1 MLIVLATGV
10 VAFVVVL
17 WAMPTTWL
25 LPVALAVTALAPV
38 GRLPLPEFV
47 TVLSPGALVV
57 LVWTLRR
64 EHGASRRP
72 PVVVTVVCAAVAVV
86 LVTGTLTSMSMH
98 RSFGWG
104 VAFVLLVLVPAVGR
118 RLPSVEANR
127 LLDTWAWLA
136 AGLAVFGM
144 IERLLEAN
152 PVYGGVFAGGE
163 FPIMQYWSDY
173 RVTTTLGH
181 PLNNALFFAAGT
193 VIAVGRFVERG
204 RTSALVAAA
213 LGLVGVFLT
222 ISRGGL
228 VAVAVGVAIVAI
240 GPALRNAAAAR
251 AARANTRGLLA
262 LAAVGAGLAA
272 VATSPVFQERLR
284 SSNGIASARARDEL
298 GPLVWSTS
306 GQLSHLG
313 SGPGTSNA
321 LLEARG
327 TPTVVEN
334 SWFQLLLSL
343 GLPGVVLVAVLV
355 AAAAWVALRTGS
367 LSAAAGLAAISTSAA
382 GFNWIEAD
390 RPGMLFLGL
399 LVAAA
404 LTTGERDSG
413 STETGGL
420 GPRTTTTQP
429 FPRQTPGALS
439 AGIAAG
445 SDASR
450 NSVSR
455 SGSPGSSIAEAARRN
470 ANSARSTP
478 RFGSCDHG
486 TGPAPRQPAFRSA
499 SSPRWYPT
507 RA

>member
-1 MLIVLATGV
+1 MLTVLATAAA
-10 VAFVVVL
+10 AFVVVL
-17 WAMPTTWL
+17 WAIPATWL
-25 LPVALAVTALAPV
+25 LPIALAVTALVPV

-57 LVWTLRR
+57 LVWALRR
-64 EHGASRRP
+64 EHQAKRRP
-72 PVVVTVVCAAVAVV
+72 PAVVTVVCAAVAVL
-86 LVTGTLTSMSMH
+86 LVVGTLTSMSTQ

-104 VAFVLLVLVPAVGR
+104 ATFVLLVLVPAVGY
-118 RLPSVEANR
+118 RLPSAEAAR
-127 LLDTWAWLA
+127 LLDTWVWLA

-144 IERLLEAN
+144 IERLLGAN
-152 PVYGGVFAGGE
+152 PVYGGVFAGGD
-163 FPIMQYWSDY
+163 FPIVQYWSDY

-181 PLNNALFFAAGT
+181 PLHNALFFAAGT

-204 RTSALVAAA
+204 RTSTLLAAA

-222 ISRGGL
+222 ISRGGI

-240 GPALRNAAAAR
+240 GPVLRSASAVR
-251 AARANTRGLLA
+251 ASRANARGLLA

-272 VATSPVFQERLR
+272 VATSPVFQERLQ

-298 GPLVWSTS
+298 GPLVWSVS
-306 GQLSHLG
+306 EQLGHLG

-327 TPTVVEN
+327 TPTVIEN

-343 GLPGVVLVAVLV
+343 GLPGALLVAVLV
-355 AAAAWVALRTGS
+355 AAAAWTALRTGS

-382 GFNWIEAD
+382 GFNWIESN

-404 LTTGERDSG
+404 LSASERDTG
-413 STETGGL
+413 SSETGGL
-420 GPRTTTTQP
+420 SRATATPP
-429 FPRQTPGALS
+429 FPRQTPGTLS

-478 RFGSCDHG
+478 RFGLCDHG